1 MALGERLRMA
11 REAAG
16 KSLRAVAEET
26 GISHTAVSKYEKD
39 RMAPDSSVL
48 IRLAQA
54 YGVKVEYFF
63 RPVEVELELAPQY
76 RRRQRLRVKD
86 RKAIL
91 GEVRDWLERYVAI
104 EGYFQNEPR
113 FTWPESVPRSVASFE
128 DVERASEGLREA
140 WNLGED
146 PIENLTDT
154 LEARGVKVGQVEGHS
169 DFDALTFTMDGDI
182 PVIAIKRDLPGDRQ
196 RFNIA
201 HELGH
206 CFLQASGELDE
217 EAAANRFAGA
227 FLVPRTA
234 AFHELGDARQ
244 SLDYYELH
252 LLKHKY
258 GLSMAAWIYRAQD
271 LGIITETAAKRYF
284 KDFRQRGWHRKE
296 PGDEIEPEEPTR
308 LKRLVLRALNEGKIN
323 RSRASELV
331 GEPWEAFVQQESKE
345 HGDFPVDVRG

>member
-1 MALGERLRMA
+1 MAIGERLRMA

-16 KSLRAVAEET
+16 LSLRAVAEET
-26 GISHTAVSKYEKD
+26 GMSHTAVSKYEKD
-39 RMAPDSSVL
+39 RMTPDSSALV
-48 IRLAQA
+48 RLAQA

-76 RRRQRLRVKD
+76 RRRQRLGVKQQ
-86 RKAIL
+86 KMIL

-104 EGYFQNEPR
+104 EGYFHREPR
-113 FTWPESVPRSVASFE
+113 FAWPESVGRSVTSLE
-128 DVERASEGLREA
+128 DVERASEGLRDA
-140 WNLGED
+140 WDLGED

-154 LEARGVKVGQVEGHS
+154 LEERGVKVGQVQGHS
-169 DFDALTFTMDGDI
+169 DFDALTFTMDGDV
-182 PVIAIKRDLPGDRQ
+182 PVIAIKKDLTGDRQ

-206 CFLQASGELDE
+206 CLLVPSDDLDE

-227 FLVPRTA
+227 FLVPREA
-234 AFHELGDARQ
+234 ARRELGESRR

-258 GLSMAAWIYRAQD
+258 GMSMQAWIYRAQD
-271 LGIITETAAKRYF
+271 LGIISKTAAARYF
-284 KDFRQRGWHRKE
+284 KDFRKRGWHRKE
-296 PGDEIEPEEPTR
+296 PGDEIASEKPTR
-308 LKRLVLRALNEGKIN
+308 LTRLVFRALKEGKIN

-331 GEPWEAFVQQESKE
+331 GEPWETFVQQESKK